1 MVAVDFTQAELRAA
15 SRPLYASMYAQ
26 QVRAQMARAIEK
38 QQMHGFVHLE
48 DELAKEKRVNAF
60 KSVWRFLNK
69 ERRF

>member
-1 MVAVDFTQAELRAA
+1 
-15 SRPLYASMYAQ
+15 MYAQ